1 MGWLAARRLELVGC
15 FQGWRPHPHLRVF
28 SAVILGS
35 LFRKNLNSDDHFD
48 RSFSFVAVEPNSE
61 TQNKE
66 KKGKTMNPLTQFKRI
81 VILPLLIVLA
91 LVALTAP
98 KVARADAVTDWNA
111 IASTAIV
118 APAPVGAGQPPHSA
132 VLSFAMVQGAVYDAV
147 NAIDGGHQPY
157 LVQPPS
163 NSTDSKEAAAAT
175 AAFRV
180 LVGLFPGQVGTLQP
194 QYDAYIAGL
203 PDNPPGSR
211 AAGIAIGEATAAA
224 MLQAR
229 MNDGRFG
236 PPAVLYPPAP
246 GIWRPTPPN
255 FATDPASW
263 AGNVLPFLVPSAE
276 MLRTDGPNALTSAEY
291 AEDFNEVKELGSL
304 TSVTR
309 TADETDAAIWWQDHG
324 VALWNR
330 IFRTLATSRN
340 LNIADSARLFA
351 MENLAGADALIGCWN
366 DKYYWQ
372 FWRPI
377 TAIREADTDGNPATE
392 ADLTWLPLFDPAT
405 PVCLLPSL
413 VTPPFPDHPS
423 GHACAT
429 SAFVNTLQ
437 NFFGTDRI
445 SFSASSNK
453 SCTTRSFGRFSD
465 ALKEV
470 IDARVWAG
478 IHFRTA
484 DTQGSALGKKV
495 AQYLKK
501 HYFKPI
507 R

>member
-1 MGWLAARRLELVGC
+1 
-15 FQGWRPHPHLRVF
+15 
-28 SAVILGS
+28 
-35 LFRKNLNSDDHFD
+35 
-48 RSFSFVAVEPNSE
+48 
-61 TQNKE
+61 
-66 KKGKTMNPLTQFKRI
+66 MNPLTQFKKI
-81 VILPLLIVLA
+81 LILPLLIAPV
-91 LVALTAP
+91 LVALTSAT
-98 KVARADAVTDWNA
+98 VARADAVTDWNL

-118 APAPVGAGQPPHSA
+118 AAAPVGAGQPPHSA

-194 QYDAYIAGL
+194 QYDTYIAGL

-211 AAGIAIGEATAAA
+211 AAGIAVGEATAAA
-224 MLQAR
+224 MLTAR

-246 GIWRPTPPN
+246 GIWRPTPPS

-263 AGNVLPFLVPSAE
+263 AGNVLPFIVPSAE

-304 TSVTR
+304 TSITR
-309 TADETDAAIWWQDHG
+309 TPDQTDAAIWWQDHG
-324 VALWNR
+324 IALWNR

-392 ADLTWLPLFDPAT
+392 ADPTWLPLFDPAT
-405 PVCLLPSL
+405 QTCTPLAPL

-437 NFFGTDRI
+437 NFFGTDKI

-484 DTQGSALGKKV
+484 DTQGAALGNKV
-495 AQYLKK
+495 AHYLKR
-501 HYFKPI
+501 HYFQPVH
-507 R
+507 